1 MKRQG
6 KQNSIN
12 TLIGALTE
20 AESRALYDEQ
30 DTSAYDLGCLLETFL
45 HKDSDPARVRL

>member
-6 KQNSIN
+6 KHNSIN
-12 TLIGALTE
+12 TLLGALTE

-30 DTSAYDLGCLLETFL
+30 DTSAYDLDCLLNTFFTQG
-45 HKDSDPARVRL
+45 